1 MIIVVNTIN
10 TDVFQSGD
18 SVVVII
24 IIIIII
30 IINIIII
37 IITTTLFT
45 VDWKKNK
52 CYSRTSDKIATTH
65 TEC

>member
-10 TDVFQSGD
+10 TDVFQSGG
-18 SVVVII
+18 SVII

-30 IINIIII
+30 IP
-37 IITTTLFT
+37 LFT
-45 VDWKKNK
+45 VDWKKKK
-52 CYSRTSDKIATTH
+52 CYSRTSDKIATTY

>member
-18 SVVVII
+18 SVVV
-24 IIIIII
+24 IIII